1 MDNTKKER
9 QQQITDYN
17 RLVSDFFRQN
27 ESNQ

>member
-27 ESNQ
+27 ESQ

>member
-17 RLVSDFFRQN
+17 RLVSDFFRQS